1 VRIHAR
7 TRTSLAWSLFLA
19 TLGCCAG
26 GLLAALLW
34 VRPLTLGLLAT
45 GAGAAVAFPLGF
57 ATIGL
62 VLTLRRPANPIGWLY
77 AASGLVW
84 ALVIPFVP
92 WVDQL
97 VRDHRPLPLA
107 VQLAVVAREV
117 VWAPGRVLG
126 ITLPLLLLPNGRLRS
141 RRWRV
146 VAVAAVA
153 AVAMSVVGGSLLP
166 GPTNNGPIPIDNP
179 FGLAGVAGTVATVV
193 TLAGLVVYVVSLV
206 ATLVCLVLRF
216 RASRG
221 VEHQQLRWVAAGAA
235 VAVIVLVPLPIPV
248 RPPAVLVYL
257 AVLCVPA
264 SVAVAVLRYR
274 LWDLD
279 RLLSRALVYGLL
291 TAGGIGLYVGVVRLA
306 DALLRQ
312 QVGLGGSLLATAV
325 VAVAFAPARD
335 RLQRLADRWLYGE
348 RHDPVRAVA
357 RLGERLR
364 GTPGA
369 PPGSDGLA
377 ELLRGVCEALRLP
390 FASLHAGQ
398 LQVACVGRP
407 GVPSES
413 VALQHGGQPVGALVV
428 GVRSGEQT
436 LGAADRRVLGLLA
449 APVAVALHAV
459 LLSQELQR
467 SRERLVAARE
477 EERRRLRRDLHDG
490 LGPTLTAVTLKADA
504 ARSALTIQPDRT
516 EALLAQLRAD
526 AKQAIG
532 DLRRV
537 IYDLR
542 PAALDE
548 LGLLGALREQVD
560 RFDRDR
566 VATTLQA
573 PAVLPLLPA
582 AVEVATLRI
591 ITEALTNIARHAHA
605 RHATITL
612 AVDGQLCIEVCDDGA
627 TGAEQAWRPGV
638 GLQSMAERAAEVGGT
653 LQAGPTPT
661 GGRVQASLPLEL
673 A

>member
-1 VRIHAR
+1 MAGKSPGRIGACSHDTRSVRAHHGTKTTSTRALQPTGIAAAAAADSEGRSVRIHAR
-7 TRTSLAWSLFLA
+7 TRTALAWSLFLA

-34 VRPLTLGLLAT
+34 IRPLTLGLLAT

-62 VLTLRRPANPIGWLY
+62 VLGLRRPANPIGWLY

-107 VQLAVVAREV
+107 VQLAVAAREV

-126 ITLPLLLLPNGRLRS
+126 ITLPFLLLPDGRLRS

-179 FGLAGVAGTVATVV
+179 FGLGGVAGTVATVV

-221 VEHQQLRWVAAGAA
+221 VERQQLRWVAAGAA
-235 VAVIVLVPLPIPV
+235 VAVIVLMPLPIPV

-306 DALLRQ
+306 DTLLRQ
-312 QVGLGGSLLATAV
+312 RVGLGGSLLATAV

-357 RLGERLR
+357 RLGERLPR
-364 GTPGA
+364 
-369 PPGSDGLA
+369 
-377 ELLRGVCEALRLP
+377 
-390 FASLHAGQ
+390 HA
-398 LQVACVGRP
+398 
-407 GVPSES
+407 
-413 VALQHGGQPVGALVV
+413 
-428 GVRSGEQT
+428 
-436 LGAADRRVLGLLA
+436 
-449 APVAVALHAV
+449 
-459 LLSQELQR
+459 
-467 SRERLVAARE
+467 
-477 EERRRLRRDLHDG
+477 RRRPRR
-490 LGPTLTAVTLKADA
+490 
-504 ARSALTIQPDRT
+504 
-516 EALLAQLRAD
+516 
-526 AKQAIG
+526 
-532 DLRRV
+532 
-537 IYDLR
+537 
-542 PAALDE
+542 
-548 LGLLGALREQVD
+548 
-560 RFDRDR
+560 
-566 VATTLQA
+566 
-573 PAVLPLLPA
+573 
-582 AVEVATLRI
+582 
-591 ITEALTNIARHAHA
+591 
-605 RHATITL
+605 
-612 AVDGQLCIEVCDDGA
+612 
-627 TGAEQAWRPGV
+627 
-638 GLQSMAERAAEVGGT
+638 
-653 LQAGPTPT
+653 
-661 GGRVQASLPLEL
+661 
-673 A
+673 

>member
-1 VRIHAR
+1 VRAHHGTKTTSTRALQPTGIAAAAAADSEGRSVRIHAR
-7 TRTSLAWSLFLA
+7 TRTALAWSLFLA

-34 VRPLTLGLLAT
+34 IRPLTLGLLAT

-62 VLTLRRPANPIGWLY
+62 VLGLRRPANPIGWLY

-107 VQLAVVAREV
+107 VQLAVAAREV

-126 ITLPLLLLPNGRLRS
+126 ITLPFLLLPDGRLRS

-179 FGLAGVAGTVATVV
+179 FGLGGVAGTVATVV

-221 VEHQQLRWVAAGAA
+221 VERQQLRWVAAGAA
-235 VAVIVLVPLPIPV
+235 VAVIVLMPLPIPV

-306 DALLRQ
+306 DTLLRQ
-312 QVGLGGSLLATAV
+312 RVGLGGSLLATAV

-357 RLGERLR
+357 RLGERLPR
-364 GTPGA
+364 
-369 PPGSDGLA
+369 
-377 ELLRGVCEALRLP
+377 
-390 FASLHAGQ
+390 HA
-398 LQVACVGRP
+398 
-407 GVPSES
+407 
-413 VALQHGGQPVGALVV
+413 
-428 GVRSGEQT
+428 
-436 LGAADRRVLGLLA
+436 
-449 APVAVALHAV
+449 
-459 LLSQELQR
+459 
-467 SRERLVAARE
+467 
-477 EERRRLRRDLHDG
+477 RRRPRR
-490 LGPTLTAVTLKADA
+490 
-504 ARSALTIQPDRT
+504 
-516 EALLAQLRAD
+516 
-526 AKQAIG
+526 
-532 DLRRV
+532 
-537 IYDLR
+537 
-542 PAALDE
+542 
-548 LGLLGALREQVD
+548 
-560 RFDRDR
+560 
-566 VATTLQA
+566 
-573 PAVLPLLPA
+573 
-582 AVEVATLRI
+582 
-591 ITEALTNIARHAHA
+591 
-605 RHATITL
+605 
-612 AVDGQLCIEVCDDGA
+612 
-627 TGAEQAWRPGV
+627 
-638 GLQSMAERAAEVGGT
+638 
-653 LQAGPTPT
+653 
-661 GGRVQASLPLEL
+661 
-673 A
+673 